1 VPGPHAFPPSARIT
15 RAAEYKFVFD
25 KGGRVAGRYFVCH
38 LARQDGGGPCRL
50 GLAVSR
56 KVGNAVARNRIKRR
70 VREFFRIHRDGFVPG
85 ALLVVVARPGAADLD
100 WSGLSG
106 ELERLLR
113 RGGVI
118 RGQADDCMH

>member
-1 VPGPHAFPPSARIT
+1 MPGPHAFPPSARIT
-15 RAAEYKFVFD
+15 RAAEYKFVFER
-25 KGGRVAGRYFVCH
+25 GERVVGRCFVCH
-38 LARQDGGGPCRL
+38 LARQEDGGNCRL

-56 KVGNAVARNRIKRR
+56 KVGNAVARNRSKRR
-70 VREFFRIHRDGFVPG
+70 VREFFRIRRDGFVPG
-85 ALLVVVARPGAADLD
+85 VLLVVVARPGAADLD

-118 RGQADDCMH
+118 RGEADDCVH

>member
-1 VPGPHAFPPSARIT
+1 VPGSHAFPPSARIT
-15 RAAEYKFVFD
+15 RAAEYKFVFER
-25 KGGRVAGRYFVCH
+25 GERAVGRHFVCH
-38 LARQDGGGPCRL
+38 VARQEGGEGCRL

-56 KVGNAVARNRIKRR
+56 KVGHAVARNRVKRR
-70 VREFFRIHRDGFVPG
+70 IREFFRTRRDEFDPDV
-85 ALLVVVARPGAADLD
+85 LLVVVARPGAADLD

-118 RGQADDCMH
+118 RGKADDCVH

>member
-1 VPGPHAFPPSARIT
+1 M
-15 RAAEYKFVFD
+15 
-25 KGGRVAGRYFVCH
+25 AGSHFVCH
-38 LARQDGGGPCRL
+38 VARKEGDDTCRL

-56 KVGNAVARNRIKRR
+56 KVGNAVARNGIKRR
-70 VREFFRIHRDGFVPG
+70 VRAFFRIRRAGFAPG
-85 ALLVVVARPGAADLD
+85 VLLVVVAKPGAADLD

-118 RGQADDCMH
+118 CGEADGCVH